1 MSGDGAVSR
10 VGRTGGVREAARD
23 SAAGGVRTRPSYGLV
38 VLTQGRRPD
47 DLARGLAS
55 LQAQRGVDLDIVV
68 VGNGWQ
74 PTGLPPGIRAL
85 GLPENRGIPA
95 GRNAGVPL
103 VAGEYLFFLDDDESV
118 PSPRFLADVVDLM
131 CRDPSIGLVQP
142 RIVDPRG
149 GDLPRRWIPRIRK
162 GSPERP
168 SAVFSVV
175 EGAVVL
181 PRAVFERAG
190 RWAGEFF
197 YAHEG
202 IELAWRVWDQGLRAW
217 YAGDLIAHHPAVAV
231 TRHAEFYRLN
241 ARNRVWLARRNLPV
255 PLIPLYV
262 GSWTAVQ
269 LLRSARNRTGLA
281 TWWGGWFAGWRQSPG
296 PRRPIRWRTV
306 LRMTLAGR
314 PPVI

>member
-1 MSGDGAVSR
+1 VSAPTVAVVILSQGTR
-10 VGRTGGVREAARD
+10 PRELQAALD
-23 SAAGGVRTRPSYGLV
+23 SALAQTGVTV
-38 VLTQGRRPD
+38 E
-47 DLARGLAS
+47 A
-55 LQAQRGVDLDIVV
+55 VV
-68 VGNGWQ
+68 VGNGWV
-74 PTGLPPGIRAL
+74 PA
-85 GLPENRGIPA
+85 GLPEGVAAVALPQNVGIPA
-95 GRNAGVPL
+95 GRNAGVDA

-118 PSPRFLADVVDLM
+118 PSPRFLADVIELM
-131 CRDPSIGLVQP
+131 RRDPSIALVQP

-149 GDLPRRWIPRIRK
+149 GALPRRWIPRMRK
-162 GSPERP
+162 GSPERS

-175 EGAVVL
+175 EGAVVI
-181 PRAVFERAG
+181 PRTVFERAG

-217 YAGDLIAHHPAVAV
+217 YAGDLVAHHPAVSV

-269 LLRSARNRTGLA
+269 LLRSVRNRAGLRD
-281 TWWGGWFAGWRQSPG
+281 WWGGWFTGWRESPG
-296 PRRPIRWRTV
+296 ERRPIRWRTV
-306 LRMTLAGR
+306 LRMALAGR
-314 PPVI
+314 PPIV

>member
-1 MSGDGAVSR
+1 MSAPT
-10 VGRTGGVREAARD
+10 VGVVILSQG
-23 SAAGGVRTRPSYGLV
+23 TRPSEL
-38 VLTQGRRPD
+38 D
-47 DLARGLAS
+47 AALAS
-55 LQAQRGVDLDIVV
+55 ALAQTGVAVEAVV
-68 VGNGWQ
+68 VGNGWT
-74 PTGLPPGIRAL
+74 PTGLPEGVRAVA
-85 GLPENRGIPA
+85 LPRNIGIPA
-95 GRNAGVPL
+95 GRNAGVDA

-118 PSPRFLADVVDLM
+118 PSPHFLSDVIALM
-131 CRDPSIGLVQP
+131 RRDPSIALVQP

-175 EGAVVL
+175 EGAVVI
-181 PRAVFERAG
+181 PRDVFERAG

-217 YAGDLIAHHPAVAV
+217 YAGDLVAHHPAVAV

-241 ARNRVWLARRNLPV
+241 ARNRVWLARRRLPAPLV
-255 PLIPLYV
+255 PVY
-262 GSWTAVQ
+262 
-269 LLRSARNRTGLA
+269 LLTWVALTCARERRLPDLRVWFRGFAEGLREP
-281 TWWGGWFAGWRQSPG
+281 AGR
-296 PRRPIRWRTV
+296 RRPIRWRTV
-306 LRMTLAGR
+306 LRMTALGR

>member
-1 MSGDGAVSR
+1 VSVPS
-10 VGRTGGVREAARD
+10 VGVVILSQGTRPVELEAA
-23 SAAGGVRTRPSYGLV
+23 
-38 VLTQGRRPD
+38 
-47 DLARGLAS
+47 LAS
-55 LQAQRGVDLDIVV
+55 ALAQTGVAVEAVV
-68 VGNGWQ
+68 VGNGWN
-74 PTGLPPGIRAL
+74 PTGLPHGVASVAL
-85 GLPENRGIPA
+85 PHNVGIPA
-95 GRNAGVPL
+95 GRNAGVDA

-118 PSPRFLADVVDLM
+118 PSPRFLADVIELM
-131 CRDPSIGLVQP
+131 RRDPSIALVQP

-162 GSPERP
+162 GSPERS

-175 EGAVVL
+175 EGAVVI
-181 PRAVFERAG
+181 PRVVFERAG

-217 YAGDLIAHHPAVAV
+217 YAGDLVANHPAVAP

-255 PLIPLYV
+255 PLVPLYV

-269 LLRSARNRTGLA
+269 LLRSTRNRTGLRE
-281 TWWGGWFAGWRQSPG
+281 WWGGWLSGWREPAG
-296 PRRPIRWRTV
+296 ERRPLRWRTV